1 MRTSTSGGPATWLC
15 KGKDLYRTMQT
26 CPWSADRSV
35 RKPRACRVVGEGSVA
50 RAGKLLVCLLHGE
63 IPLVIH
69 LDGVEHQANG
79 VGSLVGRVSLFE
91 ELDFVLHVVPTFGAE
106 VEVYH
111 AVVEHGEDGE
121 GVAHLIALL
130 FADRRD
136 SLGGV
141 IVLVEQVE
149 CTIDVAG
156 LERLHALFADA
167 QHTRSI
173 LGGQF
178 GTELLGCGGLHLAA
192 ATYGETEHQ
201 AGEQHKQ
208 NGLSHVSHISLKESV
223 HTRRTLSL
231 GLFVQSIDYW

>member
-1 MRTSTSGGPATWLC
+1 M
-15 KGKDLYRTMQT
+15 
-26 CPWSADRSV
+26 WSHG
-35 RKPRACRVVGEGSVA
+35 GEGSVA

-79 VGSLVGRVSLFE
+79 VGSLIGRVSLFE
-91 ELDFVLHVVPTFGAE
+91 ELDFVLHVVPTLGAE

-121 GVAHLIALL
+121 GVAHLVALL
-130 FADRRD
+130 LTEGRD
-136 SLGGV
+136 GLGRV
-141 IVLVEQVE
+141 VVLIEQVE
-149 CTIDVAG
+149 CAVDVAG
-156 LERLHALFADA
+156 LECFHALFADA
-167 QHTRSI
+167 QH
-173 LGGQF
+173 LGRVLGSQSRA
-178 GTELLGCGGLHLAA
+178 ELLGSRRLHLAA
-192 ATYGETEHQ
+192 TSHCEAEHQ
-201 AGEQHKQ
+201 AGEQRKQ